1 MNKQI
6 AFILVRVVSVY
17 KMARSKKNQLYDL
30 LTLLSLF
37 GIESCLLVTEIQFKK
52 AEIDTTREDD
62 RATTDRFK
70 WRTGELL
77 KPVLIDLS
85 LSSFVVCF
93 KYRDWTARR
102 SSGAASRPRQS
113 RRVFLFTVDLA
124 SNRRRIA
131 SAWSVV

>member
-70 WRTGELL
+70 
-77 KPVLIDLS
+77 
-85 LSSFVVCF
+85 
-93 KYRDWTARR
+93 
-102 SSGAASRPRQS
+102 
-113 RRVFLFTVDLA
+113 
-124 SNRRRIA
+124 
-131 SAWSVV
+131 